1 MVRKRDSA
9 CSIGSSAISW
19 NLHIPCKTFPGFE
32 VKMKD
37 GNSCPLQNEEC
48 AVCIA
53 QNSAEITRRSFF
65 ASLLGASAGLIAAI
79 IGMPMFRYILYP
91 VQAVSRS
98 DKWTEIGD
106 VSEFDNL
113 NTPVTK
119 TISLVQRDG
128 WREVVSNQS
137 VFVSR
142 SGNGMLQVLSPV
154 CPHLGCSVSWHE
166 NQNKFICP
174 CHGGQFAADGKRLS
188 GPPPRGLDTL
198 DVQIKDGKLQVQ
210 FEYFRSNVPDRQL
223 LS

>member
-1 MVRKRDSA
+1 MSEKSQ
-9 CSIGSSAISW
+9 
-19 NLHIPCKTFPGFE
+19 
-32 VKMKD
+32 
-37 GNSCPLQNEEC
+37 CPLQNEEC
-48 AVCIA
+48 AVCLA
-53 QNSAEITRRSFF
+53 QKSVEITRRSFL
-65 ASLLGASAGLIAAI
+65 ASLLGAGAGLIATI

-91 VQAVSRS
+91 VQAVSRK

-113 NTPVTK
+113 NVPVTK

-142 SGNGMLQVLSPV
+142 SGNGMLQVLSPI
-154 CPHLGCSVSWHE
+154 CPHLGCSVAWHE
-166 NQNKFICP
+166 NQNKFVCP
-174 CHGGQFAADGKRLS
+174 CHGGQFGPDGKRLS
-188 GPPPRGLDTL
+188 GPPPRGLDAL

-210 FEYFRSNVPDRQL
+210 FAYFRSNVPDRQL

>member
-1 MVRKRDSA
+1 MSDQYK
-9 CSIGSSAISW
+9 
-19 NLHIPCKTFPGFE
+19 
-32 VKMKD
+32 
-37 GNSCPLQNEEC
+37 CPLQNEEC
-48 AVCIA
+48 AVCLE
-53 QNSAEITRRSFF
+53 QKSAEITRRSFF
-65 ASLLGASAGLIAAI
+65 ASLLGACAGLIATV

-91 VQAVSRS
+91 VQAGSRS

-106 VSEFDNL
+106 VSEFDKL

-119 TISLVQRDG
+119 AISLVQRDG

-142 SGNGMLQVLSPV
+142 ASNGMLQVLSPI
-154 CPHLGCSVSWHE
+154 CPHLGCSVAWHE

-174 CHGGQFAADGKRLS
+174 CHGGQFGPDGKRLS

-210 FEYFRSNVPDRQL
+210 FQYFRPNVPDRQL

>member
-1 MVRKRDSA
+1 MTDEYK
-9 CSIGSSAISW
+9 
-19 NLHIPCKTFPGFE
+19 
-32 VKMKD
+32 
-37 GNSCPLQNEEC
+37 CPLQNEEC
-48 AVCIA
+48 AVCLA
-53 QNSAEITRRSFF
+53 QKSTEITRRSFF
-65 ASLLGASAGLIAAI
+65 ASMLGACAGLIATI
-79 IGMPMFRYILYP
+79 VGMPMFRYILYP

-98 DKWTEIGD
+98 DKWTEVGD

-113 NTPVTK
+113 NNPVTK
-119 TISLVQRDG
+119 TIPLVQRDG

-142 SGNGMLQVLSPV
+142 SANGMLQVLSPV
-154 CPHLGCSVSWHE
+154 CPHLGCSVAWHE

-198 DVQIKDGKLQVQ
+198 DVQVKDGKLQVQ
-210 FEYFRSNVPDRQL
+210 FQYFRSNVPDRQL